1 MCVKKNLTEKDIKE
15 FHDYLEREELKGQ
28 AREAA
33 YAEYERHLKDQLMK
47 CNGLG
52 RKSLE
57 LVLDCIRKTNYKVH
71 GKDENGNDDICTAPV
86 EG

>member
-1 MCVKKNLTEKDIKE
+1 MGVKRNLTEEDIKE
-15 FHDYLEREELKGQ
+15 VQEYLEREEIAGH
-28 AREAA
+28 AREEA
-33 YAEYERHLKDQLMK
+33 YAEYERHLKEYLIN

-57 LVLDCIRKTNYKVH
+57 LVLDCIKKTNYKVH
-71 GKDENGNDDICTAPV
+71 GKDENGNDICTVPV